1 MSENSKKEA
10 DSKLGLDADISRRDF
25 VNNMLVGSG
34 AGLLTM
40 AAPDLAVAQSKKS
53 SGKTTGFVGLGEDWT
68 GPGGIGDYAES
79 NGNTAEVVNAAHAV
93 RDGQFREL
101 PADIIDT
108 GEIYDIVAVGGG
120 FAGLSTAFTTLTEF
134 GGKKNCLVLDN
145 HPIFGGEAKQNDFE
159 VDGYHLSAPQG
170 SNGFIWPPGPA
181 EKAGLFHRYW
191 NDVGLPSE
199 LEWKTEAEN
208 LDKDL
213 KFPTDH
219 FTSMGSEAENATTG
233 FFYRDAKTGK
243 GEWALD
249 VHASGFENAPISDQ
263 LKADLREIYSRE
275 PLDFDIPENWPE
287 WLDSMT
293 LKEFLTQEMGLLP
306 EVCDYIKGTVSTSGG
321 GLSPDV
327 ISAYSAVQYFA
338 PPASRIYAS
347 ARKQFQKSM
356 DNEEFTLVS
365 FPGGNSGIAR
375 YFVKKMIPD
384 SIEGGTS
391 LPEVLGNNLNWDT
404 LDREGQPV
412 RIRGRSMVYYVA
424 HDGAPKDAEYVNVVY
439 TDTLSG
445 KSYMVK
451 ARGVVMASGGWVN
464 KHIVRDL
471 PRSFR
476 DAYKEFY
483 HAPILT
489 ANVAVRNWKYLEK
502 VGISGA
508 QWFDGFGWFTNL
520 RAPLKLGKQ
529 TMPLD
534 PDKPAVLTFYVH
546 FLKDNIPLQA
556 QAILSRTELFSTPYR
571 DFELQ
576 IRQQLTDMFGDYGFD
591 AKKDIAGIVLNR
603 WGHAYIV
610 PQPGYYFGSGGNPAP
625 REVIRE
631 GYGRISF
638 GHSELT
644 GEQLWSNAV
653 SEGEKATRQ
662 LFNKLS

>member
-1 MSENSKKEA
+1 MSKK
-10 DSKLGLDADISRRDF
+10 SKKIVESRLGLDTDISRRDF
-25 VNNMLVGSG
+25 VNNTLVGSG
-34 AGLLTM
+34 VSLLAMTAPGLSLGQDNKNRDSASGLT
-40 AAPDLAVAQSKKS
+40 
-53 SGKTTGFVGLGEDWT
+53 GLGKDWT
-68 GPGGIGDYAES
+68 GPGGIGDYTQS

-93 RDGQFREL
+93 RDGRFRKL
-101 PADIIDT
+101 PDDIIDT

-120 FAGLSTAFTTLTEF
+120 FAGLSSAFTTLTEF
-134 GGKKNCLVLDN
+134 DGKKNCLVLDN
-145 HPIFGGEAKQNDFE
+145 HPIFGGNAKQNEFE
-159 VDGYHLSAPQG
+159 VDGYHLVAPQG
-170 SNGFIWPPGPA
+170 SNGFCWPPGPA
-181 EKAGLFHRYW
+181 ERAGLFHRYW
-191 NDVGLPSE
+191 HDIGLPSE

-208 LDKDL
+208 LSKDL

-219 FTSMGSEAENATTG
+219 FTSMGAETANATTG
-233 FFYRDAKTGK
+233 FFYRDPKTGK
-243 GEWALD
+243 GEWALN
-249 VHASGFENAPISDQ
+249 VHANGFDSAPISDQ
-263 LKADLREIYSRE
+263 LKADLQQLYSWE
-275 PLDFDIPENWPE
+275 PLDFEMPENWPE

-327 ISAYSAVQYFA
+327 ISAYSAVQYFS

-347 ARKQFQKSM
+347 AMKQFQEGMES
-356 DNEEFTLVS
+356 EEFTLVS

-375 YFVKKMIPD
+375 HFVKKMIPD
-384 SIEGGTS
+384 SIQGGTS
-391 LPEVLGNNLNWDT
+391 MPEILGNKLNWDA
-404 LDREGQPV
+404 LDREDQPV
-412 RIRGRSMVYYVA
+412 RIRGRSMVYSVA
-424 HDGAPKDAEYVNVVY
+424 HEGTPENAKYVNVVY
-439 TDTLSG
+439 LDTQSG
-445 KSYMVK
+445 KSYLVK
-451 ARGVVMASGGWVN
+451 ARGVVMASEGLVN
-464 KHIVRDL
+464 KHIVHDL
-471 PRSFR
+471 PGSFR

-489 ANVAVRNWKYLEK
+489 ANVAVRNWKYMEK

-508 QWFDGFGWFTNL
+508 QWFEGFGWFTNL
-520 RAPLKLGKQ
+520 RAPLNLGEK

-534 PDKPAVLTFYVH
+534 PNKPAILTFYVH
-546 FLKDNIPLQA
+546 FLKEDIPLQA
-556 QAILSRTELFSTPYR
+556 QAIISRNELFSTPYR

-591 AKKDIAGIVLNR
+591 AKEDIAGIVLNR

-610 PQPGYYFGSGGNPAP
+610 PQPGYYFGSEGNPAP
-625 REVIRE
+625 REVIRQ

-662 LFNKLS
+662 LFKKLS